1 MAIHDRTASVL
12 SLARNILSGLDK
24 SRLETPVQTESLRL
38 LLTTLIELGTPPTV
52 QKVADGA
59 NRTVMGLQTMVSEA
73 EKARG

>member
-12 SLARNILSGLDK
+12 ALARNILGGIDK

-38 LLTTLIELGTPPTV
+38 LLETLIELGTPTV
-52 QKVADGA
+52 VAKVQDGA
-59 NRTVMGLQTMVSEA
+59 MRSVMGLATAVSEA